1 MMVASRYNIYD
12 EKNFSYIANTLTGA
26 CIQVTKEEI
35 LGIKHGKLEVFSDEE
50 IAVLEE
56 NGIIIDSELVEI
68 QLLRN
73 AYNFCKYTNKRAT
86 ITIAPSLDCNFDCS
100 YCYEEKSKERMS
112 EMIKNQVLLFL
123 HHLLEENQIQELN
136 ICWYGGEPILCIDI
150 IKQMSAKIMAVCKEI
165 GSTYHASIITNG
177 YLVDDKIVDIL
188 KICKIRTAQVTLDGT
203 KETHDTRRR
212 LMNGQG
218 TYEKI
223 KRAVFLLA
231 DNGINVAVRV
241 NLDKSNLHEYK
252 SVYEIFKGNENINCY
267 PAIVTV
273 EENQTIYQK
282 ALCYAHTEFEKFY
295 DAIWEDIYEDEKRKI
310 ELSMQSGICSCAAE
324 HVHSYL
330 IGPNGNL
337 YKCLNDICNGEY
349 AVGHVSGDISGT
361 LATAKYLGRDPF
373 TEPECSKCP
382 YIPICY
388 GGCVFEYKKHNTHAC
403 KAVKYMYR
411 KCCQKKIG
419 GERYEDSH

>member
-12 EKNFSYIANTLTGA
+12 EKDFSYIANTLTGA
-26 CIQVTKEEI
+26 CIQATKEEI

-56 NGIIIDSELVEI
+56 NGIIIDSELDEI

-73 AYNFCKYTNKRAT
+73 AYNFCKYTNKRAN
-86 ITIAPSLDCNFDCS
+86 ITIAPSLACNFDCT

-112 EMIKNQVLLFL
+112 EKIQNQVLLFL
-123 HHLLEENQIQELN
+123 RHLLEENQI
-136 ICWYGGEPILCIDI
+136 
-150 IKQMSAKIMAVCKEI
+150 
-165 GSTYHASIITNG
+165 
-177 YLVDDKIVDIL
+177 IVDIL

-218 TYEKI
+218 TYEKV

-241 NLDKSNLHEYK
+241 NLDKSNLREYK

-267 PAIVTV
+267 PVIVTV

-282 ALCYAHTEFEKFY
+282 SLCYAHTEFEKFY

-310 ELSMQSGICSCAAE
+310 ELSMQSGICSCSAE
-324 HVHSYL
+324 HIHSYL

-373 TEPECSKCP
+373 TEPECSECP

-403 KAVKYMYR
+403 KAVKHMYR